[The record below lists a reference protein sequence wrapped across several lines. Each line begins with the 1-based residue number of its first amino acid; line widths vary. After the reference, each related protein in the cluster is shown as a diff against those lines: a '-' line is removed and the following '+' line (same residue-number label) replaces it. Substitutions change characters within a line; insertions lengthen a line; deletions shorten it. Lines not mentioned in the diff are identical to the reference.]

1 MLFSHPHVVL
11 CFHSALVYSD
21 HVCQAKKKISIR
33 KHKSIIFV
41 VHMTNQSLLKRWDS
55 FVNRIMIIHRGSRS
69 QVKNLKGTSKVILTE
84 VSVLDELYTVYTV
97 KNNLLEIKPWVTC
110 DFDLFLINFFLPLIS
125 LHPFLSEFLFLFTF
139 QSPTPL
145 IFFLMWCLH
154 TILPKLSFSLILSLS
169 ARIFLSPSTPALESE
184 SSSLPT
190 VHLPHH
196 FRPGM
201 ASWSSAPP
209 PLHVSQS
216 DTAMLRKSVS
226 FSEELL
232 LAASGR
238 THSPLPLW
246 PLTLGAGIASSVT
259 TPTAVLP
266 PGRIT
271 CLSLICPHFPQ
282 MHSECLW

>member
-1 MLFSHPHVVL
+1 
-11 CFHSALVYSD
+11 
-21 HVCQAKKKISIR
+21 
-33 KHKSIIFV
+33 
-41 VHMTNQSLLKRWDS
+41 
-55 FVNRIMIIHRGSRS
+55 MIIHRGSRS
-69 QVKNLKGTSKVILTE
+69 QVKNLKGTTKVILTE

-97 KNNLLEIKPWVTC
+97 KNNLLEINPWETC
-110 DFDLFLINFFLPLIS
+110 DFLTFFYLIFFTSYQFASLSFWVPLSFYIS
-125 LHPFLSEFLFLFTF
+125 VTH
-139 QSPTPL
+139 SPY
-145 IFFLMWCLH
+145 FFLMWCLH

-184 SSSLPT
+184 SSSLPS

-238 THSPLPLW
+238 TYSLLPLW
-246 PLTLGAGIASSVT
+246 PLTPGAGIASSVT

>member
-1 MLFSHPHVVL
+1 
-11 CFHSALVYSD
+11 
-21 HVCQAKKKISIR
+21 
-33 KHKSIIFV
+33 
-41 VHMTNQSLLKRWDS
+41 
-55 FVNRIMIIHRGSRS
+55 
-69 QVKNLKGTSKVILTE
+69 
-84 VSVLDELYTVYTV
+84 
-97 KNNLLEIKPWVTC
+97 
-110 DFDLFLINFFLPLIS
+110 
-125 LHPFLSEFLFLFTF
+125 
-139 QSPTPL
+139 
-145 IFFLMWCLH
+145 MWCLH

-169 ARIFLSPSTPALESE
+169 ARIFLSPGTPALESE
-184 SSSLPT
+184 SSSLPS

-201 ASWSSAPP
+201 ASWSSTPP

-238 THSPLPLW
+238 THPLLPLW

-271 CLSLICPHFPQ
+271 CLSLICPNFPQ
-282 MHSECLW
+282 MHWVLMIEQCGLISFEHSDLTKPHLHVFSAWLEVRFLRQWKSKQEKQTTGPQSSVWFHKISFPSAWALSLCVWNCLLIVLICPHAMTR